1 MDMRK
6 TARIAFIYLLWTIAV
21 MNPVQADDQLVATQ
35 QLPQKFF
42 AYASSTKLANPG
54 MLIVD
59 PNSKTDLYNASGD
72 QGHIPASVFKLVST
86 FTALNVL
93 TAERKFATAVFA
105 TEKNRTIVV
114 QGSRDPWLTSTFD
127 LSKKNGQVYLPGL
140 IAKADVMNTATSK
153 SSPFTIEYSGLF
165 ANDIKDLKSYF
176 SKRHIKVTLKSVTSE
191 TAQADSTELISSA
204 ESLPIFDMVKFAI
217 LWSDNQLADRLVRE
231 AARHE
236 NLPTDQPGLQK
247 VVETSLRAY
256 GISTEKLFIVDGAGL
271 AKENMVTP
279 RTIIQVLM
287 TMRNNPNFQAIYE
300 GLPVSGQTGT
310 LKNRFL
316 TTGTNAVG
324 LVRAK
329 TGWLNSV
336 VSLAGYV
343 TVGKNE
349 YVFAII
355 ADHITPG
362 FKYRNR
368 ARETI
373 YSLLGTIAAPPN

>member
-1 MDMRK
+1 
-6 TARIAFIYLLWTIAV
+6 
-21 MNPVQADDQLVATQ
+21 
-35 QLPQKFF
+35 
-42 AYASSTKLANPG
+42 
-54 MLIVD
+54 
-59 PNSKTDLYNASGD
+59 
-72 QGHIPASVFKLVST
+72 
-86 FTALNVL
+86 
-93 TAERKFATAVFA
+93 
-105 TEKNRTIVV
+105 
-114 QGSRDPWLTSTFD
+114 
-127 LSKKNGQVYLPGL
+127 
-140 IAKADVMNTATSK
+140 
-153 SSPFTIEYSGLF
+153 
-165 ANDIKDLKSYF
+165 
-176 SKRHIKVTLKSVTSE
+176 
-191 TAQADSTELISSA
+191 
-204 ESLPIFDMVKFAI
+204 MVKFAI

-287 TMRNNPNFQAIYE
+287 TVRNNPNFQAIYE

-373 YSLLGTIAAPPN
+373 YSLLGTIATPLN